1 VSLEV
6 VQAPAGVLLYKV
18 SDATR
23 ILNMSKWAIY
33 EQIRRGR
40 LHTVVQGR
48 ARLIPA
54 AALVEYVE
62 LLQREAQGKTR

>member
-1 VSLEV
+1 
-6 VQAPAGVLLYKV
+6 V

-62 LLQREAQGKTR
+62 LLQHEAQGKTR

>member
-1 VSLEV
+1 MRS
-6 VQAPAGVLLYKV
+6 ATDASPDVLLYKV
-18 SDATR
+18 SDAMR

-40 LHTVVQGR
+40 LRSVCQGR

-54 AALVEYVE
+54 DALRDYVE
-62 LLQREAQGKTR
+62 LLAREAEGAA